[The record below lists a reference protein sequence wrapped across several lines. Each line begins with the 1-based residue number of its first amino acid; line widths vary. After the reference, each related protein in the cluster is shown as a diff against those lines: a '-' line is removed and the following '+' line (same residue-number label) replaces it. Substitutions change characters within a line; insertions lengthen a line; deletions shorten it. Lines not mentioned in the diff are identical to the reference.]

1 MSLIIDRKKGLIGD
15 KALSKV
21 DFSTYMPDSNVKENR
36 KRISRLVSLANK
48 RLKRLEEKG
57 LTSSPAYKKW
67 LDNGGEKFSVK
78 GKDHNQLQRE
88 LSRLKQ
94 FIESETST
102 VRGVNNT
109 LKTMAANTGIEYKN
123 LNELRASADTFFELA
138 SKVEQYLR
146 NVDDIASAIGYQKI
160 WESINQYVKD
170 ERIDLSNAKGNMDEM
185 IKVVTEM
192 LKASNNTAYND
203 ADSWWFIS

>member
-1 MSLIIDRKKGLIGD
+1 MDLKKGVIGFGTLN
-15 KALSKV
+15 KL
-21 DFSTYMPDSNVKENR
+21 DFSDYMKAGEVKENR

-48 RLKRLEEKG
+48 RLQRLENAG
-57 LTSSPAYKKW
+57 LTDSPAYQKW
-67 LDNGGEKFSVK
+67 VEAGAEKFSVK
-78 GKDHNQLQRE
+78 GKDHNELQRE
-88 LSRLKQ
+88 LSRLKN

-109 LKTMAANTGIEYKN
+109 LKTMAKNTGIEYSNMK
-123 LNELRASADTFFELA
+123 ELRENAKTFFELS

-170 ERIDLSNAKGNMDEM
+170 ERISLRDAKMNIDEM
-185 IKVVTEM
+185 IKVVTDM
-192 LKASNNTAYND
+192 LKASNNRYIDHDN
-203 ADSWWFIS
+203 WWFLTP